1 MKKICLFLTLLIGLF
16 LVSINAKAIEGI
28 DVSLWQGKI
37 DFEEVKNDGI
47 KIVYIR
53 SSAGNSYKDRDFEQN
68 YKEALENYLDIGF
81 YHFVTARNV
90 REAKEQARFFAKV
103 IAGKKADCR
112 LAMDFEVL
120 RGLTKKEVNDISRAF
135 LSTLKELTQKEL
147 VIYSDLYNARNMFD
161 EELLQEYPL
170 WLAEYTKRPS
180 INSWIGWQY
189 TDRGKVLGISGNVDR
204 DTFKSEIYLS
214 DKNEIK
220 EPNIKEDDKIKTIY
234 YRVHFGDNLTKIAR
248 KYHVTLNS
256 ILKDNNI
263 KNPNLIF
270 PNEVIKIKT
279 DYDYNVSSNGDKNTY
294 IVKKND
300 NLTKIARIFDTLV
313 SNLVTWDNIKNPN
326 LIYPGQI
333 LNIKPRN
340 NDHLIKYVIKEDDT
354 LLDIAKDYK
363 ISILELKI
371 INKIKDV
378 DKILA
383 GDILYIPESYILEE

>member
-68 YKEALENYLDIGF
+68 YQEALENNLDIGF

-300 NLTKIARIFDTLV
+300 NLTKIAIIFDTLV

-326 LIYPGQI
+326 LVYPGQI

-340 NDHLIKYVIKEDDT
+340 NDHLIKYIIKEDDT

>member
-68 YKEALENYLDIGF
+68 YQEALENNLDIGF

-90 REAKEQARFFAKV
+90 TEAKEQARFFAKV

-120 RGLTKKEVNDISRAF
+120 RGLSKKEVNDISRAF
-135 LSTLKELTQKEL
+135 LSTLKELTKKEL

-180 INSWIGWQY
+180 INNWIGWQY

-204 DTFKSEIYLS
+204 DMFKSEIYLS

-220 EPNIKEDDKIKTIY
+220 EPHIKDEDKIKTIY

-371 INKIKDV
+371 INKINDV

-383 GDILYIPESYILEE
+383 GDIIYIPESYILEK

>member
-68 YKEALENYLDIGF
+68 YQEALENNLDIGF

-120 RGLTKKEVNDISRAF
+120 RGLSKKEVNDISRAF

-294 IVKKND
+294 TVKKND

-313 SNLVTWDNIKNPN
+313 SNLVTWYNIKNPN

-340 NDHLIKYVIKEDDT
+340 NDHLIKYVIKKDDT

-371 INKIKDV
+371 INKIKDA
-378 DKILA
+378 DKIFE
-383 GDILYIPESYILEE
+383 GDIIYIPESYILEE